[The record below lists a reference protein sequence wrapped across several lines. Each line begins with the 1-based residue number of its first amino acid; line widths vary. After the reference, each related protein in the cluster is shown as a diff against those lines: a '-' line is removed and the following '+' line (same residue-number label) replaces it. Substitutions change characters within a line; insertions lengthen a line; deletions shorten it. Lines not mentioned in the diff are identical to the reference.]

1 MAMLCVLHTDF
12 LKRLISTWW
21 PWNRGG
27 NLREKWDSRA
37 SGPNRRQDVKN
48 RQEQR
53 KGSADE

>member
-1 MAMLCVLHTDF
+1 MLHKEF

-27 NLREKWDSRA
+27 NLRKKWDSRA